1 MVYEQEPSEA
11 SSLMQ
16 VREYFQ
22 QIWELE
28 CSRDY
33 VCEKETK
40 KIADARTAL
49 EKRYEKLP
57 ELYPEMLVPQDW
69 EARTMETDKV
79 TLLSN
84 PIEPENKAPN
94 MWYALNQLMKTGEQV
109 TVYTPYII
117 CGVEMYRDLEQLC
130 QDTELMLVVDSPELN
145 QVIRKEAE
153 HDKTY
158 SRVMTSGG
166 MYEYGENYEPR
177 EMSSEGAM
185 RLLKDETRC

>member
-1 MVYEQEPSEA
+1 MKKKQ
-11 SSLMQ
+11 
-16 VREYFQ
+16 
-22 QIWELE
+22 
-28 CSRDY
+28 
-33 VCEKETK
+33 K

-94 MWYALNQLMKTGEQV
+94 MWYALNQ
-109 TVYTPYII
+109 
-117 CGVEMYRDLEQLC
+117 
-130 QDTELMLVVDSPELN
+130 
-145 QVIRKEAE
+145 VIRKEAE

-177 EMSSEGAM
+177 EKSWKKKIYYGIF
-185 RLLKDETRC
+185 RVITVPIRKFL

>member
-69 EARTMETDKV
+69 EARTMET
-79 TLLSN
+79 
-84 PIEPENKAPN
+84 
-94 MWYALNQLMKTGEQV
+94 
-109 TVYTPYII
+109 
-117 CGVEMYRDLEQLC
+117 
-130 QDTELMLVVDSPELN
+130 ELMLVVDSPELN